1 MPGLGTPTARTRA
14 QQLRRQMTKPERLLW
29 SCLRDHRTGLHF
41 RRQHAVGP
49 YVMDF
54 YSAAARL
61 CVEVDGASHEMTS
74 QHDGQRD
81 AVLLREFGIVT
92 LRVAASNVLK
102 NLDGVVAY
110 VAEPARQQSAPSL
123 AGASCSP

>member
-29 SCLRDHRTGLHF
+29 SRLRDHRTGLHF
-41 RRQHAVGP
+41 RRQHAAGP
-49 YVMDF
+49 YVLDF
-54 YSAAARL
+54 YCAAAKL

-74 QHDGQRD
+74 QHDRQR
-81 AVLLREFGIVT
+81 AAMLLREFGIVT
-92 LRVAASNVLK
+92 LRVAASDVLK
-102 NLDGVVAY
+102 NLEGVVAH
-110 VAEPARQQSAPSL
+110 VAETARHRSAPSL